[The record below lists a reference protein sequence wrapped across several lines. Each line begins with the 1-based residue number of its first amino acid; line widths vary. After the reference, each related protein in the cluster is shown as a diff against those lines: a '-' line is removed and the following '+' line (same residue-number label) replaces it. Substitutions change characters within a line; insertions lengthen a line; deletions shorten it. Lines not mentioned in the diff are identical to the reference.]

1 MNILLNDE
9 AIKLLVVRR
18 LPGRLTVAQARI
30 LLGFNS
36 IDLPVLITKRL
47 LRPLGK
53 PAPNAIKYF
62 ARRDIEHQQG
72 ASQQCQH
79 PCQHNP
85 ADGYQL
91 RRGSVLNGRGLLRAG

>member
-1 MNILLNDE
+1 MNILLNDQ
-9 AIKLLVVRR
+9 AIKLLLVRR
-18 LPGRLTVAQARI
+18 LPGRLTVAQASI

-62 ARRDIEHQQG
+62 ARRDIEQLADDSAWLSRATQTMYDHWHKRNKG
-72 ASQQCQH
+72 
-79 PCQHNP
+79 NP
-85 ADGYQL
+85 KFGN
-91 RRGSVLNGRGLLRAG
+91 RTGSD

>member
-1 MNILLNDE
+1 MNIFLADE
-9 AIKLLVVRR
+9 AIKLLEIRR
-18 LPGRLTVAQARI
+18 LPGRLTVAQASI

-62 ARRDIEHQQG
+62 ARRDIEQLSDDSAWLSRATQTMYEHWHKRNTG
-72 ASQQCQH
+72 
-79 PCQHNP
+79 NP
-85 ADGYQL
+85 K
-91 RRGSVLNGRGLLRAG
+91 RGNQTGSD